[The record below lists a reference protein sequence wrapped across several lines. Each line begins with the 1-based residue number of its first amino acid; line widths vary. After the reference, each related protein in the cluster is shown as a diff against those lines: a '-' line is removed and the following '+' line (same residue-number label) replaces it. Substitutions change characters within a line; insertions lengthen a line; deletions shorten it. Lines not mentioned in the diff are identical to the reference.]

1 MIERTQF
8 IRDYLD
14 RLKKDGLMQPND
26 IIDKIAL
33 NVIHG
38 KISVEHSGLELEA
51 EGQPGVRELVDLAID
66 EKISLRRVVQES
78 LFKPM
83 ETAIQ
88 KFHDYEYLMPH
99 VLASAHCVTSAMDRL
114 TPILEK
120 SEIANKGKFVIAT
133 VKEDQHETGK
143 NIVALLL
150 KATGYEVIDLGKDVS
165 ADRIVETVKNH
176 QAPFLGLSCLLSYT
190 MSEIEEIITKIEAK
204 DFRDDVKILVGG
216 TFLLTEFAE
225 RLGADF
231 FCGNVFYALDLLEQ
245 IRN

>member
-14 RLKKDGLMQPND
+14 RLKKVGLMEPSD

-83 ETAIQ
+83 
-88 KFHDYEYLMPH
+88 
-99 VLASAHCVTSAMDRL
+99 V
-114 TPILEK
+114 
-120 SEIANKGKFVIAT
+120 
-133 VKEDQHETGK
+133 
-143 NIVALLL
+143 
-150 KATGYEVIDLGKDVS
+150 
-165 ADRIVETVKNH
+165 
-176 QAPFLGLSCLLSYT
+176 
-190 MSEIEEIITKIEAK
+190 
-204 DFRDDVKILVGG
+204 RDDELNIFRADHPMVRSKEELYYFRIFTDHFGGGRAVDTVGQWIS
-216 TFLLTEFAE
+216 L
-225 RLGADF
+225 
-231 FCGNVFYALDLLEQ
+231 
-245 IRN
+245 